1 MAVMISNTTRRRVD
15 ITCIRQA
22 VETTLRFFRQKGD
35 VSVVIIGA
43 RRMRSLNRMYRGR
56 DAVTDVLSFTE
67 NESEVATPNFL
78 GELFINYETIK
89 QQAKK
94 FSPSVRFELAFITIH
109 GTLHLLGYEDKTSAG
124 VKKMEQLG
132 EKIIKKISI

>member
-1 MAVMISNTTRRRVD
+1 MTVVISNTTRRRVD
-15 ITCIRQA
+15 LACIRQA
-22 VETTLRFFRQKGD
+22 VEVTLRFFRQKGD

-43 RRMRSLNRMYRGR
+43 RRMRSLNKMYRGR

-67 NESEVATPNFL
+67 AESEVATPNFL
-78 GELFINYETIK
+78 GELFVNYDRIK

-109 GTLHLLGYEDKTSAG
+109 GTLHLLGYEDETSAG

>member
-1 MAVMISNTTRRRVD
+1 
-15 ITCIRQA
+15 
-22 VETTLRFFRQKGD
+22 
-35 VSVVIIGA
+35 
-43 RRMRSLNRMYRGR
+43 MRSLNRMYRGR